1 MGSKI
6 ITEYKQSA
14 EKKNDEVDLLQGRM
28 CYALY
33 DNIAYM
39 QECEMSEE
47 EIRESILRGVE
58 GVLNLEFQAC
68 D

>member
-28 CYALY
+28 LY
-33 DNIAYM
+33 SILDKIAYM

-47 EIRESILRGVE
+47 EIRESILREVE
-58 GVLNLEFQAC
+58 NALNLEFQPC